1 MKKRVLLGAAL
12 FLLLGGLI
20 FLGVSKRESDAVD
33 AGRGVR
39 PRAVPVSAKAGG
51 SAGDESVQPANQA
64 AGNGKKGVVPFEPG
78 KVPVPVLP
86 PLAGPLAGSD
96 EERRALALQMAT
108 TLIGP
113 LMDTMLIQGR
123 QKEEVLLTLAN
134 HQLEV
139 EAGLVAFHRGAQ
151 PPSLDD
157 LKRSDEARERKIGE
171 ILGAEKAAEL
181 TQRMNTRVER
191 NLVSAVSE
199 HLNSIGQPMAP
210 EQQAQFLDELVPA
223 YQGQKT
229 EAQDMSREAVVG
241 RRMAALESLLTSGKT
256 PLSLEQKKAIAGFI
270 QTQKEA
276 VRSGRP

>member
-12 FLLLGGLI
+12 FLLLGVLI
-20 FLGVSKRESDAVD
+20 FLGVSKRESGYLEND
-33 AGRGVR
+33 RGVR
-39 PRAVPVSAKAGG
+39 PMAVPAAERTGFA
-51 SAGDESVQPANQA
+51 AGDESVQHVDQA
-64 AGNGKKGVVPFEPG
+64 PGNGKKVALPFDPG
-78 KVPVPVLP
+78 KVPVPALP

-96 EERRALALQMAT
+96 EERRALALKMAT

-123 QKEEVLLTLAN
+123 QKEEVLLALAD
-134 HQLEV
+134 HQLEL

-157 LKRSDEARERKIGE
+157 LKRSDEARERKIRE
-171 ILGAEKAAEL
+171 ILGTEKATEL

-229 EAQDMSREAVVG
+229 DAQDMNREAVVG

-276 VRSGRP
+276 AKSGRP